1 MKLGELLHNVHIVES
16 NADLELEIAGVS
28 YDSRQAKPGDLF
40 VAMEGYETDGHKY
53 IPMAREK
60 GAACVLC
67 QHRPEGEGAYVVTG
81 DRDRKSV
88 V

>member
-60 GAACVLC
+60 GPPWPRWA
-67 QHRPEGEGAYVVTG
+67 RTG
-81 DRDRKSV
+81 SEIPPHP
-88 V
+88 